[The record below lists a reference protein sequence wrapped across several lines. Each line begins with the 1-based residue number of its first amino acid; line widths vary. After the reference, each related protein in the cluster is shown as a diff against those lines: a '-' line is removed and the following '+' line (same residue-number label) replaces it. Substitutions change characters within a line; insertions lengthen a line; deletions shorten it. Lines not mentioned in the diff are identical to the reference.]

1 MSCSKAPRPIDIA
14 ATRAGGIKK
23 ERPGLG
29 GDRFEGIGVAPMLG
43 AAHIV
48 GNRLAQ
54 ELGFG
59 SSLHREAIPIQV
71 QLRQIDE
78 ARRGE
83 FHAPEFLFGGASAG
97 MIPGADNEEMARPPS

>member
-23 ERPGLG
+23 EGPRLG
-29 GDRFEGIGVAPMLG
+29 GDRFESIGVAPTLG

-59 SSLHREAIPIQV
+59 PSLHREAIPIQV
-71 QLRQIDE
+71 QLRQVDQ
-78 ARRGE
+78 ARRSE
-83 FHAPEFLFGGASAG
+83 FHAPEFLLGSSSAG
-97 MIPGADNEEMARPPS
+97 MIPRA